1 MAVDNCTQCGFAP
14 QISYAELSQV
24 LDAIDCAPLLER
36 LQAYRHTG
44 RPGYP
49 LLSLWRSY
57 IASYFL
63 NLGSTNDLIRLLHV
77 TPDLREVCG
86 FDPDATLPHRTTFNR
101 FIRRVADHADLVEAA
116 FISITDQLH
125 EYLPDLG
132 KEVAVDSTAVWS
144 YSNPHRRVISDPD
157 ASWTA
162 KNSAHAKG
170 GKEWTFG
177 YKVHMVVDVNYGVPL
192 AQIVTTANQNDFH
205 MLPEVVQRSMSVHG
219 WFQPEVV
226 IADKGYDS
234 MANHTWLD
242 ERGIVPIIHLRKA
255 PKGDLHEG
263 IYTNK
268 GVPTCMGQVP
278 MEFVRSDPELGRLY
292 RCRSQ
297 GCELLNSKMGG
308 IRHCDDVVWE
318 DPRRNIRLFGVVRRD
333 GPEWTA
339 YYRKRQAIERV
350 FKSMKQSRRLTRHCI
365 RGFLP
370 FHLHG
375 AVSTLVYQATALVRV
390 LEGDLD
396 WMRWMVR
403 KVA

>member
-1 MAVDNCTQCGFAP
+1 MAVENFTHCGFVP
-14 QISYAELSQV
+14 QTSYGELSQV
-24 LDAIDCAPLLER
+24 LDAIDCAPILDR

-57 IASYFL
+57 VASYFL

-77 TPDLREVCG
+77 TPELRETCG
-86 FDPDATLPHRTTFNR
+86 FDPAVSLPHRTTFNR
-101 FIRRVADHADLVEAA
+101 FIRRLADHTDLVETA
-116 FISITDQLH
+116 FASITDLLH
-125 EYLPDLG
+125 ELLPELG
-132 KEVAVDSTAVWS
+132 QEVAVDSTAVWS
-144 YSNPHRRVISDPD
+144 YSNPRRRVVSDPD

-162 KNSAHAKG
+162 KNSAHSKD

-177 YKVHMVVDVNYGVPL
+177 YKVHMVADVNYGVPL
-192 AQIVTTANQNDFH
+192 AQIVTTASQNDFH
-205 MLPEVVQRSMSVHG
+205 MLPKVVQRSLSAHD
-219 WFQPEVV
+219 WFQPAVV

-234 MANHTWLD
+234 LANHTWLD
-242 ERGIVPIIHLRKA
+242 GRGIIPIIHLRKA
-255 PKGDLHEG
+255 QKGDLHEG

-278 MEFVRSDPELGRLY
+278 MEFSRSDPDLGRLY

-297 GCELLNSKMGG
+297 GCELLKSKKGG
-308 IRHCDDVVWE
+308 IRHCDDAVWE
-318 DPRRNIRLFGVVRRD
+318 DPKRNIRLFGVVRRD
-333 GPEWTA
+333 GPEWAA
-339 YYRKRQAIERV
+339 YYSKRQAIERV

-370 FHLHG
+370 FQLHG
-375 AVSTLVYQATALVRV
+375 TISTLVYQATALVRV